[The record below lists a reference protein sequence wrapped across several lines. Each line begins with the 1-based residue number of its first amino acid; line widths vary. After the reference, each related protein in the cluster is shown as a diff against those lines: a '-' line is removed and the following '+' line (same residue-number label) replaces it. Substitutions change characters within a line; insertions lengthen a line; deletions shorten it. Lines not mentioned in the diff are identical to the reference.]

1 MKNIVVVSL
10 KDEKAQDLAS
20 KLAAKLKYNYVDF
33 DDRLEEYLLA
43 TIDIPTIL
51 VDEILNEKESELL
64 DELVKEQNVV
74 LTLANDTFLSNENYK
89 LLKNCIVVLISV
101 ENLAKVQKK
110 LEEAIQKYSNVV
122 VNENCTEIELFKLIK
137 NK

>member
-20 KLAAKLKYNYVDF
+20 KLAAKLNYNYVDF

-74 LTLANDTFLSNENYK
+74 LKLANDTFLSNENYK

-110 LEEAIQKYSNVV
+110 LEEAIKKYSNVV